1 MLRVPISSVE
11 RLLSEV
17 SKEVR
22 NKFMS
27 APIESLS
34 MHLYTFKL
42 YVNEEP
48 ELTLIIYQYRYLIFL
63 INPGTFL
70 IEEVI
75 YIKECI
81 GRIWCNTNGQVLMHY
96 RIFNGA
102 IQMEDVKELRQIDS
116 WECKEWDFPLLLW

>member
-17 SKEVR
+17 SKEVE

-27 APIESLS
+27 APIEPLS

-42 YVNEEP
+42 YVNKEP
-48 ELTLIIYQYRYLIFL
+48 EPTLIIYQYPYLIFL
-63 INPGTFL
+63 INPSTFL

-75 YIKECI
+75 HIEECR

-96 RIFNGA
+96 RNLNGA
-102 IQMEDVKELRQIDS
+102 IRMEDVKELRQIDS

>member
-1 MLRVPISSVE
+1 
-11 RLLSEV
+11 
-17 SKEVR
+17 
-22 NKFMS
+22 MS

-48 ELTLIIYQYRYLIFL
+48 ELTLIIYQYPYLIFL

-75 YIKECI
+75 YIKECR
-81 GRIWCNTNGQVLMHY
+81 GKIWCYTNG
-96 RIFNGA
+96 R
-102 IQMEDVKELRQIDS
+102 
-116 WECKEWDFPLLLW
+116 C

>member
-1 MLRVPISSVE
+1 MLRVPISSIE

-17 SKEVR
+17 SKEVKS
-22 NKFMS
+22 KFMS
-27 APIESLS
+27 APIEPLS

-42 YVNEEP
+42 YVNKEP
-48 ELTLIIYQYRYLIFL
+48 EPTLIIYQYPYLIFL
-63 INPGTFL
+63 INPSTFL

-75 YIKECI
+75 HIEEYR

-96 RIFNGA
+96 RNFNGA
-102 IQMEDVKELRQIDS
+102 IRMEDVKELRQIDS